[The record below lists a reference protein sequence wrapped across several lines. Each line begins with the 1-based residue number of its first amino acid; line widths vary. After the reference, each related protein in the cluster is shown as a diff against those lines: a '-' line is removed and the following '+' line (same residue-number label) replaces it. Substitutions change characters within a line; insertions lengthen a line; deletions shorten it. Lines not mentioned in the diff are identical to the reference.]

1 MNNLP
6 TEYVSTHGRGLVNGE
21 DTCTIAWEANTELI
35 QRTFQV
41 KESKYS

>member
-6 TEYVSTHGRGLVNGE
+6 TEYVSIDGRSLVNGE
-21 DTCTIAWEANTELI
+21 DTCTIAWEAIIELI